1 MVKGRCVLSGFSCV
15 GLCDPMDYSPAGNS
29 VNEIL
34 QAKILE
40 WVAISSS
47 RGSSWPRN
55 QTWVSYISWIC
66 KWVLYHQILT
76 TMFFKY
82 LENYYWTREL
92 TIYFFEAY
100 FFFSFTSSLKS
111 LEFEIPIFPH
121 LKSNNKISNNNH
133 QWLWIC
139 KLRLILTL
147 SCLSE
152 AVIPGFQVYHFVM
165 KTKHNN
171 PDQV

>member
-1 MVKGRCVLSGFSCV
+1 MLLVQGAQVRPLVGGRSHMLKGAETVCRAVSWTLALTV
-15 GLCDPMDYSPAGNS
+15 ELKKKWRWWGL
-29 VNEIL
+29 
-34 QAKILE
+34 
-40 WVAISSS
+40 
-47 RGSSWPRN
+47 
-55 QTWVSYISWIC
+55 
-66 KWVLYHQILT
+66 
-76 TMFFKY
+76 Y

-100 FFFSFTSSLKS
+100 LFFSFTSSLKS

-147 SCLSE
+147 SYLSE